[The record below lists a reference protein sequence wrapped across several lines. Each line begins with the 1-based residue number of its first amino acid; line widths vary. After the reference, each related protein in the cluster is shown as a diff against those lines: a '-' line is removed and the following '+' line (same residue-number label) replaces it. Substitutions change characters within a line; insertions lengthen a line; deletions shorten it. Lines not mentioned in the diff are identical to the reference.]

1 MKLVLEEVGV
11 NIINIQK
18 WFYYTYD
25 YFLMGLYYWSIIP
38 KTPIVG
44 YYQRRTLLMPFFVN
58 DKTKCLYKLSQLP
71 NQSYANIAL
80 QNNLLKI

>member
-1 MKLVLEEVGV
+1 M
-11 NIINIQK
+11 I
-18 WFYYTYD
+18 

-44 YYQRRTLLMPFFVN
+44 YSQKRTLPMALFSH

-71 NQSYANIAL
+71 NQSSCKHNFSK
-80 QNNLLKI
+80 NLFKVLKDMTSFF